1 MTASQEKMCNAVA
14 INFALDA
21 AKEVTGTWFFKFIY
35 SWRGVQGGGSGGGN
49 YSTCM
54 QGAIHPQ
61 IDLMMYP
68 WWFLKAV

>member
-1 MTASQEKMCNAVA
+1 MYNAVA

-21 AKEVTGTWFFKFIY
+21 ANEVTGTWLFKLISFL
-35 SWRGVQGGGSGGGN
+35 RGVWGGGSGGRN

-61 IDLMMYP
+61 IDLMMYL